1 MLRNAFCSFRD
12 KFYPGCR
19 AAVVVRMNATKVRT
33 PSCYSRSMFVFLI
46 PLYRAAYWRHLQLC
60 SRNGDFCKTW
70 EGAEDCCVQER
81 ERSHDRVLSLRV
93 TMHSHQRHFS
103 VLIRLAGPKAGTK
116 RFLVPALTLTPLL
129 LLRVYHILCFMQ
141 WRASYSTEPLL
152 EDVKTENDLDTG
164 KKLQRYE
171 SKQ

>member
-1 MLRNAFCSFRD
+1 MEILV
-12 KFYPGCR
+12 KHGR
-19 AAVVVRMNATKVRT
+19 AQR
-33 PSCYSRSMFVFLI
+33 I
-46 PLYRAAYWRHLQLC
+46 AA
-60 SRNGDFCKTW
+60 CK
-70 EGAEDCCVQER
+70 R
-81 ERSHDRVLSLRV
+81 EKSHDRVLSLRV